1 MKNTIIL
8 VLFCYIIE
16 THAFDCPNPTAI
28 YTNPDDY
35 RSFYVCNK
43 YCPRLEYCKSSNP
56 YYLSNNKSCSVE
68 PNNWIPR
75 YYLTGIVQPLD
86 EFGFPVHVR
95 QDGYQFFATCDG
107 NTTSETYTGRY
118 VNETHVQ
125 GIHIRRVLTTNCI
138 NVFNFQ
144 LIASADRKYCVTDS
158 LHPQS
163 VICDLSYPYE
173 STYCPTVSF

>member
-8 VLFCYIIE
+8 VLLCFIIR
-16 THAFDCPNPTAI
+16 TNAFDCPNSTAI

-43 YCPRLEYCKSSNP
+43 YCPRLEYCISPNLYFSSNDQ
-56 YYLSNNKSCSVE
+56 NCSVE

-75 YYLTGIVQPLD
+75 YYLTGTVQPLD
-86 EFGFPVHVR
+86 EFGCQVHIR
-95 QDGYQFFATCDG
+95 QDGYQLFATCD
-107 NTTSETYTGRY
+107 NSTISETYTGRY
-118 VNETHVQ
+118 VNEIHVQ
-125 GIHIRRVLTTNCI
+125 GIHLRRTLATNCI

-144 LIASADRKYCVTDS
+144 IIASADRKYCATDS

-163 VICDLSYPYE
+163 SLCDLSYPYE
-173 STYCPTVSF
+173 YTYCQTVSF